1 MPAIHSERA
10 IQHQCE
16 IKLEI
21 MVKEKGALRS
31 APFSLTMIVHFTSGD
46 QVTVRQCALPS
57 PHLISRNHVS
67 YGSLSRHRVD
77 HLDGYISGGHV
88 IFRSDSLRY
97 GLACWKSSGEGITH
111 GPLVRIVLIP
121 RTTVAHRAFTYCFIG
136 SCFTWNA
143 ILLVVGD
150 HYKKAEIHALLRAS
164 WQQQVVR
171 PATVAIGV

>member
-1 MPAIHSERA
+1 
-10 IQHQCE
+10 
-16 IKLEI
+16 

-57 PHLISRNHVS
+57 PHLISRNHLS
-67 YGSLSRHRVD
+67 YGSLSRHRVYQ
-77 HLDGYISGGHV
+77 LDSNISLSH
-88 IFRSDSLRY
+88 ILLRSDSLRY
-97 GLACWKSSGEGITH
+97 GLAGRKSSGEGIAH
-111 GPLVRIVLIP
+111 VPLVRIVLIL
-121 RTTVAHRAFTYCFIG
+121 RTTVAHRAFTCCCIG
-136 SCFTWNA
+136 SCCIWNA